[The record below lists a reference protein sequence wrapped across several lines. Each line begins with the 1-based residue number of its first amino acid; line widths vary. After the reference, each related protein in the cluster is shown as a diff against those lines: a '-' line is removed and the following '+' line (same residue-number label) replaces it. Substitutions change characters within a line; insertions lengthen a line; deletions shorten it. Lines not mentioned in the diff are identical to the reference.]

1 MVLVHVDSKVAYS
14 IAMKFFEQHHSDVI
28 VKEVIFDNDTWIVK
42 VSIGM
47 VSKQDKQVRI
57 DAKTG
62 KILGYR

>member
-1 MVLVHVDSKVAYS
+1 VVLASVDSKGAYS
-14 IAMKFFEQHHSDVI
+14 IGVKFFEQYHSDVI
-28 VKEVIFDNDTWIVK
+28 VKEVTFDNDTWIVK

-47 VSKQDKQVRI
+47 ITKQDKQVRI